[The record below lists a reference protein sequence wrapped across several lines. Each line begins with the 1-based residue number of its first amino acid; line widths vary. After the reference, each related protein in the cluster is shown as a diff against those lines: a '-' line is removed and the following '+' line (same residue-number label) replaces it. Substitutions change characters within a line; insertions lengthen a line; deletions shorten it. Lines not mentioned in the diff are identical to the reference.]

1 MSSTDVVLFG
11 HWICPF
17 SVRVEFALAQKAI
30 AYSLVDVP
38 PRAVRPKGFV
48 VPEEFIAHSPKLEVP
63 MVRVGETYLAD
74 SIPILQWL
82 EELFPS
88 HSLSPTADAQHALM
102 MERVDWLDKY
112 VYRPMIGVYY
122 GTDSVKIAEA
132 SAAFANA
139 LETVDSWLLT
149 SPWLAGDQP
158 TLAEAIMAGLY
169 TRWSGLQRLG
179 MTAVLP
185 QSVET
190 HWEHMHSLAGWQ
202 VVAWSDE
209 QTDEFV
215 GRFLKYREIQNS

>member
-1 MSSTDVVLFG
+1 MTSSDVVLFG

-30 AYSLVDVP
+30 AYSVVDVP

-82 EELFPS
+82 EELFPA
-88 HSLSPTADAQHALM
+88 HPLSPIDDAQYALM
-102 MERVDWLDKY
+102 MERVAWLDKY

-132 SAAFANA
+132 SIAFANA
-139 LETVDSWLLT
+139 METVDSWLLT

-158 TLAEAIMAGLY
+158 TLTEAIMAGVY

-179 MTAVLP
+179 MTAVLS
-185 QSVET
+185 QSVER
-190 HWEHMHSLAGWQ
+190 HREQMQSLAGWH

>member
-1 MSSTDVVLFG
+1 MTSSDVVLFG

-30 AYSLVDVP
+30 AYSVVDVP

-82 EELFPS
+82 EELFPA
-88 HSLSPTADAQHALM
+88 HPLSPIDVAQYALM
-102 MERVDWLDKY
+102 MERVAWLDKY

-132 SAAFANA
+132 SVAFANA
-139 LETVDSWLLT
+139 METVDSWLLT

-158 TLAEAIMAGLY
+158 TLTEAIMAGVY

-179 MTAVLP
+179 MTAVLS
-185 QSVET
+185 QSVER
-190 HWEHMHSLAGWQ
+190 HREEMQSLAGWHM
-202 VVAWSDE
+202 VAWSDE

>member
-1 MSSTDVVLFG
+1 
-11 HWICPF
+11 
-17 SVRVEFALAQKAI
+17 
-30 AYSLVDVP
+30 
-38 PRAVRPKGFV
+38 V

-158 TLAEAIMAGLY
+158 TLAEAIMAGVY